1 MLDTDSVSY
10 ALRGEGAVG
19 ETILA
24 HRPSELCISAITL
37 AELRFGPERRK
48 SPKLDKLIEA
58 FVTNMA
64 VMPFDDDCARTFGRI
79 GSVLAERGSPIGE
92 FDVLIA
98 AHAITLDL
106 TLVTNNVRHF
116 RRVPGL
122 KNENWYQQTS

>member
-1 MLDTDSVSY
+1 M
-10 ALRGEGAVG
+10 
-19 ETILA
+19 
-24 HRPSELCISAITL
+24 
-37 AELRFGPERRK
+37 
-48 SPKLDKLIEA
+48 IEA

-64 VMPFDDDCARTFGRI
+64 VMPFDDDCARMFGRI